1 MNKICLSVDIGS
13 KNIVIAGMESQI
25 LLNEPCV
32 VATANLN
39 SKFENVACGV
49 EALTYYRNTSNN
61 AQLIYPIKNGVVDNE
76 VAFVFLLKTFINRL
90 APKKFLKNY
99 VSVIANVSC
108 GLTNIEKRMIEESFY
123 KAGVKEV
130 VIVESPLSIKA
141 INNDKVMLLVNIG
154 SSNTE
159 IAVVTDDGIVNG
171 CSINVGGDDI
181 DYAIV
186 DYISDK
192 YKLII
197 SKGSSEDIKLGL
209 ATLEENDLSTITIK
223 GKTVLQ
229 NTKNEVKIT
238 ATELRPLVQSAIDKI
253 VEVVASVCMMIPKTY
268 LYIIEQNGLYLA
280 GGTSKLSGL
289 ANYLKDRLFL
299 DIKILDEPEFAVAEG
314 GSKFFYD
321 KGKLARMLSIDNLN

>member
-13 KNIVIAGMESQI
+13 KNIVIAGMESHI

-49 EALTYYRNTSNN
+49 EALTYYRNASNN

-76 VAFVFLLKTFINRL
+76 VAFVYLLKTFINRL
-90 APKKFLKNY
+90 TPKKFLKNY

-108 GLTNIEKRMIEESFY
+108 GLTNIEKRMIE
-123 KAGVKEV
+123 
-130 VIVESPLSIKA
+130 ESPLSIKA

-223 GKTVLQ
+223 GKAVLQ

-238 ATELRPLVQSAIDKI
+238 ATELRPLVQSTIDKI

-321 KGKLARMLSIDNLN
+321 KGKLSRMLSIDNLN